1 MSITIK
7 EFPHVIGDGTRTLRE
22 LILVDPRARILQ
34 HIYCRRHSAQL
45 DRVLSDGERF
55 RLVFAGTHAQGTIF
69 KDGTHLATPQLLARV
84 HEIASSMPDFYFG
97 RFDIRY
103 SDLDAFLNGEDIH
116 IVEINGAGAESTHI
130 WDARMTL
137 SGAYGALFRQWRVLF
152 EIGAANR
159 KRGAKP
165 LNPFRLLGDCLW
177 YRDSSR
183 GYPMAH

>member
-1 MSITIK
+1 M
-7 EFPHVIGDGTRTLRE
+7 
-22 LILVDPRARILQ
+22 
-34 HIYCRRHSAQL
+34 
-45 DRVLSDGERF
+45 
-55 RLVFAGTHAQGTIF
+55 FAGNHAQGTIF
-69 KDGTHLATPQLLARV
+69 KDGTHLATPQLLARL